1 MFRLKDCKKETEL
14 CTSGELA
21 VSCRGRDRLE
31 QTANAVKVG
40 VYVQGL

>member
-1 MFRLKDCKKETEL
+1 MFCSKNCKKETEL
-14 CTSGELA
+14 CASEELA
-21 VSCRGRDRLE
+21 VSWHGRDRLE